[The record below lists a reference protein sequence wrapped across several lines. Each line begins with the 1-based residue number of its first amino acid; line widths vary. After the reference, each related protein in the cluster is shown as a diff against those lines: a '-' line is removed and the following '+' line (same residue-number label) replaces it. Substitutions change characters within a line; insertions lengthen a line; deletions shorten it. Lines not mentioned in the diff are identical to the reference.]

1 MMKLI
6 ENANRLKGKAFK
18 IALLSLIILFQGFR
32 SKACT
37 PMAIPTLTAITVS
50 GGNLNLTWIS
60 NTAWACQYVIELE
73 LECLNTNF
81 DGVAPFFIS
90 PSITKPSPAPLAYGV
105 WSIPLGTLCPGTTYK
120 FRARENNISG
130 FTPSGWTPTYTFTT
144 PGSFVLPIIASM
156 PNATICP
163 SNTTQLT
170 AQLQNACGPGNITY
184 NWTPTLGLSCTTCSN
199 PIANPT
205 LQTTYTVTV
214 QGGSL
219 SCWTATNAVT
229 VYTSSGSAQVL
240 ATATQVSCT
249 NSVAVIS
256 LTTAGS
262 ASVPASVVWS
272 PIPGSVSGNSLVG
285 TGFPPGVVT
294 VTVTDIVGC
303 VKTVTIN
310 ILPAPPPVTYTIVN
324 LTGSNSITCT
334 NPTINLAVISNYT
347 YGTLTYTWSSPSFT
361 ANTPSVSISAPIPS
375 LVLIGID
382 NATGCFL
389 QTTLA
394 IGINTTAPSNTVNPL
409 TQAITCNSG
418 APVTFS
424 GTVTN
429 PTVNIQ
435 HDWYSPLNPLPGGV
449 PIATSNNTISILS
462 GAVPPGV
469 YTLVTTNLVNGCKS
483 QKTVTV
489 TSLSAWPTFSVS
501 SPTNFSVGCA
511 PLNQTT
517 ISIINPISTQ
527 TPPATCSYTF
537 LPPSFVGLPT
547 PSVILG
553 SNSSTVTAI
562 PGTWTVI
569 VQDNSNWCRTILSV
583 PVIQNTVAPNVSAS
597 MFTQTLT
604 CFNPTVIATGT
615 TTTPFT
621 SITWNVPSV
630 PPSLST
636 STLIIGDPANG
647 PNTSTNSLT
656 YANFTVVATN
666 SLNACQSVS
675 VVTIN
680 QNFKPPVSSP
690 TISIATPTA
699 IYCTGAY
706 APVVLTTGNS
716 TTTSGMLNAFVSNP
730 FWQGPS
736 PQGTVSGA
744 SSYSCYVPGVYS
756 LTVQDSQNGCKHTGT
771 VNVLDRTQPP
781 VITDP
786 MATATL
792 DCGSQQTPLI
802 FALTGTM
809 TGGIRYLVTDYPHGA
824 SFSPTNAIIHNLN
837 PILSGTDQKTV
848 NVSEPGIYFYTV
860 SNTLT
865 GCTATGTFT
874 VVPGDL
880 NAGFTPDPA
889 QGYAP
894 LGVVFTN
901 TSASS
906 AGSSSITT
914 VWSFGNGTSQTT
926 TTNVQT
932 NANYTNPGTYTV
944 MIIATKGA
952 CVDTSYRIVKVD
964 MPSKL
969 EVPNIFTPNGDGS
982 NDVFFLKVA
991 GMGEITALI
1000 HDRWGN
1006 KVYET
1011 TSNTGN
1017 IAWDGKNF
1025 QGAECSPG
1033 VYFYIIKASGKDG
1046 KEYSNKGNV
1055 TLMR

>member
-1 MMKLI
+1 MKNL
-6 ENANRLKGKAFK
+6 NKLRNKLS
-18 IALLSLIILFQGFR
+18 ALLVLALILVSFQKT
-32 SKACT
+32 KACT
-37 PMAIPTLTAITVS
+37 PMAIPTLSVISVS
-50 GGNLNLTWIS
+50 GGSLNLTWVS
-60 NTAWACQYVIELE
+60 NTAWACTYVIELE

-81 DGVAPFFIS
+81 DGVAPFFVS
-90 PSITKPSPAPLAYGV
+90 NSITKPNTQPMNYPVWAINLA
-105 WSIPLGTLCPGTTYK
+105 TLCPGTTYK
-120 FRARENNISG
+120 FRARENNIGG

-144 PGSFVLPIIASM
+144 PGSFILPIIQPM
-156 PNATICP
+156 PNPTICP
-163 SNTTQLT
+163 TNTTQLT
-170 AQLQNACGPGNITY
+170 AQLQNACGPGSITY
-184 NWTPTLGLSCTTCSN
+184 SWSPALGLSCSTCSN
-199 PIANPT
+199 PIASPT
-205 LQTTYTVTV
+205 NQTTYTVTV

-240 ATATQVSCT
+240 ATATQVSCS

-272 PIPGSVSGNSLVG
+272 PAPQSISGNSLVG
-285 TGFPPGVVT
+285 TGFPSGVVT
-294 VTVTDIVGC
+294 VTVVDVVGC

-310 ILPAPPPVTYTIVN
+310 ILPAPPPVSYTIVN

-347 YGTLTYTWSSPSFT
+347 YGPLTYSWTSPSFT
-361 ANTPSVSISAPIPS
+361 SNTQTVSISAPIPT
-375 LVLIGID
+375 LTLLGID
-382 NATGCFL
+382 LTTNCFL
-389 QTTLA
+389 QNTLS
-394 IGINTTAPSNTVNPL
+394 IGINTTAPTNTVNPT
-409 TQAITCNSG
+409 TQVITCNSG

-429 PTVNIQ
+429 PTVNVQ

-462 GAVPPGV
+462 GAIPPGV
-469 YTLVTTNLVNGCKS
+469 YTLVTTNLVNGCTS

-489 TSLSAWPTFSVS
+489 TSLSAWPTFSLS

-511 PLNQTT
+511 PLNSTT
-517 ISIINPISTQ
+517 ISIINPVSTQ

-537 LPPSFVGLPT
+537 LAPTFTGVVT
-547 PSVILG
+547 PSVVLG
-553 SNSSTVTAI
+553 NNSSTTTTL

-569 VQDNSNWCRTILSV
+569 VQDNSNFCRTTIQV
-583 PVIQNTVAPNVSAS
+583 PVLQNTVAPNVSAF
-597 MFTQTLT
+597 MITQTLT
-604 CFNPTVIATGT
+604 CRTPTFVGTGT

-621 SITWNVPSV
+621 SITWNVPST
-630 PPSLST
+630 PPTLST
-636 STLIIGDPANG
+636 PTLVIGDPANG
-647 PNTSTNSLT
+647 PNTSTTALT

-666 SLNACQSVS
+666 SLNACQSTS

-680 QNFKPPVSSP
+680 QNFKPPISSP

-716 TTTSGMLNAFVSNP
+716 TTTSGGGALAFVVNP
-730 FWQGPS
+730 CWEGPS
-736 PQGTVSGA
+736 PQTPTCGP

-756 LTVQDSQNGCKHTGT
+756 LTIEDNYNGCLKTGT

-781 VITDP
+781 VITEP
-786 MATATL
+786 VAQATL
-792 DCGSQQTPLI
+792 DCGTSQATMIL
-802 FALTGTM
+802 ALTGTM
-809 TGGIRYLVTDYPHGA
+809 TGGVKYLIDYYPHGA
-824 SFSPTNAIIHNLN
+824 AFSPTNAITHNIN
-837 PILSGTDQKTV
+837 PILSGTSSSTI
-848 NVSEPGIYFYTV
+848 NVSEPGLYFYTV
-860 SNTLT
+860 TNTLT
-865 GCTATGTFT
+865 GCKANGTVE

-880 NAGFTPDPA
+880 NANFEANPSV
-889 QGYAP
+889 GYAP
-894 LGVVFTN
+894 LTVNFTN
-901 TSASS
+901 LSSTSLSS
-906 AGSSSITT
+906 NSIIT

-926 TTNVQT
+926 TSNINTSSIY
-932 NANYTNPGTYTV
+932 NAPGSYTV
-944 MIIATKGA
+944 MIISTKGT
-952 CVDTSYRIVKVD
+952 CVDTAYRVVLAE

-991 GMGEITALI
+991 GIGEIHAII

-1011 TSNTGN
+1011 NSATGN
-1017 IAWDGKNF
+1017 IAWEGKNF
-1025 QGAECSPG
+1025 QGAECSAG
-1033 VYFYIIKASGKDG
+1033 VYFYIITAKGKDG
-1046 KEYSNKGNV
+1046 KEYSSKGNV